1 MTSTA
6 EDKNRRKEEDA
17 QAVREV
23 LAGDKRSFEK
33 LQSRYFKL
41 IKSLI
46 RRMIRDERDVDDLTQ
61 ETFIKAYNAL
71 DTFRFDYSF
80 SSWIYRIASN
90 SCIDFLRK
98 KRFSTV
104 PLNRSVDNSTEE
116 YDIEIEDD
124 SYSADQKVLMDE
136 RRKAL
141 DKAVEKLPD
150 NYKLIIKLR
159 HVEELDYKE
168 IAEKLDMPLGT
179 VKAHLFR
186 ARKTLLSCLK
196 NQKYLFY

>member
-1 MTSTA
+1 MTDTA
-6 EDKNRRKEEDA
+6 EDKNRRKEQDA

-23 LAGDKRSFEK
+23 LAGDKRAFEK
-33 LQSRYFKL
+33 LQNRYFKL

-71 DTFRFDYSF
+71 NTFRFDYSF

-116 YDIEIEDD
+116 YVVEIEDD
-124 SYSADQKVLMDE
+124 SFTADRKVLMEE

-141 DKAVEKLPD
+141 DKAVEKLPE

-168 IAEKLDMPLGT
+168 IAERLDMPLGT

-186 ARKTLLSCLK
+186 ARKTLLAGLK